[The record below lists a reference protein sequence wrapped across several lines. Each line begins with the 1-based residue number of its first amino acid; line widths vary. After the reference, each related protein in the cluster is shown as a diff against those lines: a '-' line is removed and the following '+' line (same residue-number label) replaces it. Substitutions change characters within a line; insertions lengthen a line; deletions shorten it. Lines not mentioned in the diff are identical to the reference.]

1 LDNESKSLLPHSH
14 REIISAEEIQKR
26 IKELGK
32 QISLDYQ
39 GKCPIIIGVLN
50 GAFIFMS
57 DLIREITIDCEV
69 DFIKISSY
77 GNKKQ
82 SSGNIKLTKD
92 IDCDV
97 RGRHVIVVEDIVD
110 SGRSIQYLENMFEG
124 HEPQS
129 ITFVSLLVKKGG
141 AIVSFHIDYV
151 GFEIS
156 NEFVVGYGLDF
167 AQKMRNLPSIYVI
180 E

>member
-1 LDNESKSLLPHSH
+1 MNKKFSNLLPEKH
-14 REIISAEEIQKR
+14 REIISEADIRKR
-26 IKELGK
+26 IGELGAM
-32 QISLDYQ
+32 ISKEYKD
-39 GKCPIIIGVLN
+39 KCPIIIGVLN
-50 GAFIFMS
+50 GAFIFMA
-57 DLIREITIDCEV
+57 DLIREIEIDCEV

-77 GNKKQ
+77 GNKKV
-82 SSGNIKLTKD
+82 SSGNIKLNKD

-97 RGRHVIVVEDIVD
+97 QGRHVIVVEDIVD
-110 SGRSIQYLENMFEG
+110 SGRSIQYLENMFSG
-124 HEPQS
+124 HSPAS
-129 ITFVSLLVKKGG
+129 VKFVSLLVKKGG
-141 AIVSFHIDYV
+141 AIVNFHIDYI

>member
-1 LDNESKSLLPHSH
+1 MKNPFKKLLPENH
-14 REIISAEEIQKR
+14 REIISADEIQSR

-32 QISLDYQ
+32 QISDDYVD
-39 GKCPIIIGVLN
+39 KCPIIIGVLN
-50 GAFIFMS
+50 GAFVFMS
-57 DLIREITIDCEV
+57 DLIREVTIDCEV

-77 GNKKQ
+77 GNQ
-82 SSGNIKLTKD
+82 MRSSGNIKLTKN

-97 RGRHVIVVEDIVD
+97 RDRHVIVVEDIVD
-110 SGRSIQYLENMFEG
+110 SGRSIQYLERMFEE
-124 HEPQS
+124 HEPRS
-129 ITFVSLLVKKGG
+129 VKFVSLLLKKGG
-141 AIVSFHIDYV
+141 ALVNFHIDYV